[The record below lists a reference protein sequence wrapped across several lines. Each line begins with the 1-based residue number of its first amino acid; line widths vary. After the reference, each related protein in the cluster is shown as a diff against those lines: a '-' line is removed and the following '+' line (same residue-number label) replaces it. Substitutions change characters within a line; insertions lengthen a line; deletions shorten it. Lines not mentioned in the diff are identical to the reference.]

1 MVIKQACSL
10 IRAKVIDIEYVCR
23 NIRIMCPSLIEKSDL
38 NGNMQSM
45 FGFRASLDE
54 VLQARIGTK
63 ENEIN
68 EISQSLI

>member
-1 MVIKQACSL
+1 
-10 IRAKVIDIEYVCR
+10 
-23 NIRIMCPSLIEKSDL
+23 MCPSLIEKSDL